1 MGFNL
6 SERYVTALNVL
17 LIAAIAYLAALS
29 VNDIIAGRL
38 SGAVR
43 VAPAAA
49 PVALAPV
56 ATYNRDHYNQIVT
69 RNIFAPPQVAQPPA
83 EPPPIDLHLK
93 LLGTSLQTK
102 DKPWAIILDERT
114 TQQSLYRLDDDI
126 PDAGKLV
133 TIEKS
138 RVFVEVQGK
147 RIALE
152 IPPNPAPDS
161 PDADAGLGA
170 RFGFGAARREPMPLP
185 SGHIRRR
192 RGNHFVVPRAEVQ
205 SSLSNMMPLLT
216 QMRALPDP
224 QDRGFKLS
232 EIQPD
237 SIFQQMGLR
246 DGDVVNAINGQP
258 LTDPTQALE
267 LLNSLRDQN
276 SVGISIVR
284 AGRAQLTYDIR

>member
-17 LIAAIAYLAALS
+17 LIAGIAYLAALS
-29 VNDIIAGRL
+29 VNEIIAGRL
-38 SGAVR
+38 SGTVR

-56 ATYNRDHYNQIVT
+56 QTYNRDHYNEIVT
-69 RNIFAPPQVAQPPA
+69 RNIFERPQVAQPA
-83 EPPPIDLHLK
+83 AAPPPIDLHLK

-102 DKPWAIILDERT
+102 DKPWAIILDERNN
-114 TQQSLYRLDDDI
+114 QQSLYRLDDDI

-138 RVFVEVQGK
+138 RVFVEVQGQ

-152 IPPNPAPDS
+152 VPANPTPDS
-161 PDADAGLGA
+161 PDAGFGPRPGLGA
-170 RFGFGAARREPMPLP
+170 TPREAMP
-185 SGHIRRR
+185 SSRIRRR
-192 RGNHFVVPRAEVQ
+192 RGNHFVVPRSDVQ

-224 QDRGFKLS
+224 QDKGFKLS

-246 DGDVVNAINGQP
+246 DGDVVSAINGQP
-258 LTDPTQALE
+258 LTDPSQALQ

-284 AGRAQLTYDIR
+284 AGHPQQFTYDIR